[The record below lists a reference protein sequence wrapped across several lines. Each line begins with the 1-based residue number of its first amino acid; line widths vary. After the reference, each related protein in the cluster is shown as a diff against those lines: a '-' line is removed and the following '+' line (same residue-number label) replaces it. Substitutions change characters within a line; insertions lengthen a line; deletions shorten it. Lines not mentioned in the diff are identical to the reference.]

1 MADYTNLI
9 KVLGHL
15 KMAENLLETASL
27 SDKSIYNVV
36 DLGRLEML
44 AKEVSDYM
52 AMNVDLD
59 YRPIAQNRAES
70 PRICEETP
78 SKPTPRAKLTEDD
91 VRTIIGLLHNGC
103 KQADIARRFN
113 VNPSCINK
121 IATGETW
128 RQVKRPFNFKVHGTI
143 NFAA

>member
-52 AMNVDLD
+52 A
-59 YRPIAQNRAES
+59 
-70 PRICEETP
+70 
-78 SKPTPRAKLTEDD
+78 
-91 VRTIIGLLHNGC
+91 
-103 KQADIARRFN
+103 
-113 VNPSCINK
+113 IN
-121 IATGETW
+121 
-128 RQVKRPFNFKVHGTI
+128 I
-143 NFAA
+143 NLV